1 MAKKGD
7 NLAMG
12 AWAVATVLMLANL
25 IYEFYWNRRISP
37 LSVVFLVVLGV
48 YVVGLLTGK
57 TMMVGDPRVRIALL
71 LVGFLAGIGLLLI
84 TLITSMR

>member
-1 MAKKGD
+1 MAKKRD
-7 NLAMG
+7 KLVKG
-12 AWAVATVLMLANL
+12 AWAVMTVSMLANL

-37 LSVVFLVVLGV
+37 LSVLFLVMLGV

-57 TMMVGDPRVRIALL
+57 TMVGDRVGIAFLL
-71 LVGFLAGIGLLLI
+71 IGFLAGIVLALI

>member
-1 MAKKGD
+1 MAKKRD
-7 NLAMG
+7 KLAMG

-37 LSVVFLVVLGV
+37 LSVVFLVVFGV

-57 TMMVGDPRVRIALL
+57 TMVGDRRLGIAFFLIGF
-71 LVGFLAGIGLLLI
+71 LVGLVLVLI

>member
-7 NLAMG
+7 KLAMG
-12 AWAVATVLMLANL
+12 AWAVAIVLMLANL

-37 LSVVFLVVLGV
+37 LNVVFLVALGV

-57 TMMVGDPRVRIALL
+57 TMVGDRRLGIAFLL
-71 LVGFLAGIGLLLI
+71 IGFLVGIVLALI
-84 TLITSMR
+84 TLITSN

>member
-7 NLAMG
+7 KLAKG
-12 AWAVATVLMLANL
+12 AWAVTIVLMLANL

-37 LSVVFLVVLGV
+37 LSVVFLVALGV

-57 TMMVGDPRVRIALL
+57 TMVGDRRVGIAFLL
-71 LVGFLAGIGLLLI
+71 IGFLVGIVLALI

>member
-7 NLAMG
+7 KLVKG
-12 AWAVATVLMLANL
+12 AWVVMTVSMLATL

-37 LSVVFLVVLGV
+37 LSVVFLVALGV

-57 TMMVGDPRVRIALL
+57 TMVGDRRAGIAFLL
-71 LVGFLAGIGLLLI
+71 IGFLVGIVLALI

>member
-7 NLAMG
+7 KLAMG
-12 AWAVATVLMLANL
+12 AWAVAIVLMLANL

-37 LSVVFLVVLGV
+37 LSVVFLVALGV

-57 TMMVGDPRVRIALL
+57 TMVGDRRLGIAFLL
-71 LVGFLAGIGLLLI
+71 IGFLVGLVLALI
-84 TLITSMR
+84 MLITSN

>member
-7 NLAMG
+7 KLAMG
-12 AWAVATVLMLANL
+12 AWVVTIVLMLANL

-37 LSVVFLVVLGV
+37 LSVVFLVALGV

-57 TMMVGDPRVRIALL
+57 TMVGDRRVGIAFLL
-71 LVGFLAGIGLLLI
+71 IGFLVGIVLALI

>member
-1 MAKKGD
+1 MTKKRD
-7 NLAMG
+7 KLVKG
-12 AWAVATVLMLANL
+12 AWVVMTVSMLANL

-37 LSVVFLVVLGV
+37 LSVLFLVMLGV

-57 TMMVGDPRVRIALL
+57 TMVGDRRLGIAFLL
-71 LVGFLAGIGLLLI
+71 IGFLVGLVLALI